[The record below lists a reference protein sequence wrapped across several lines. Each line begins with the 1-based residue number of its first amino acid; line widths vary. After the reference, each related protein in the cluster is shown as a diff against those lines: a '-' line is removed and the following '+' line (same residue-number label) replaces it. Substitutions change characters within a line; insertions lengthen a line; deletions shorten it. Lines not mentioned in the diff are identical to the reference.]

1 MKRIYLLIV
10 LLFTAIAAGAQIK
23 VSGGPYLQNVTE
35 DSFTVIWTTTG
46 PAVGWIEVAPDDGT
60 HFYNSDRPKY
70 YDLRGMGRKPIGTL
84 HKSYSKRT
92 EARNH
97 ISLQGNVPGRALAG
111 EQGQNRL

>member
-46 PAVGWIEVAPDDGT
+46 PAVG
-60 HFYNSDRPKY
+60 
-70 YDLRGMGRKPIGTL
+70 
-84 HKSYSKRT
+84 
-92 EARNH
+92 
-97 ISLQGNVPGRALAG
+97 
-111 EQGQNRL
+111 

>member
-23 VSGGPYLQNVTE
+23 VSGGPYLQNVTK

-60 HFYNSDRPKY
+60 HFYNSERPRHGKKADRHPAQ
-70 YDLRGMGRKPIGTL
+70 
-84 HKSYSKRT
+84 SYSKRT

>member
-23 VSGGPYLQNVTE
+23 VAGGPYLQNVTE

-46 PAVGWIEVAPDDGT
+46 PAVGWIEVARHGKKAYRHTAQGHGQRTGT
-60 HFYNSDRPKY
+60 
-70 YDLRGMGRKPIGTL
+70 G
-84 HKSYSKRT
+84 
-92 EARNH
+92 NH
-97 ISLQGNVPGRALAG
+97 IPLQGNVPRRALAG